1 MSFLRSIIADARPHK
16 PIPESNTR
24 QQLTPQLQTA
34 GLNQGVAEVKPKSPD
49 SPNPTNHISTS
60 TPMLESASGEVVAD
74 VSVVQ
79 EGNPINLDNPDAG
92 SDQLDNEQ
100 TAVQNSPEITV
111 TPTDIK
117 QSLEPSNMLTET
129 QDVQYRAFD
138 EEPTESEQTNTN
150 GRSVTDTEEQVR
162 LSDVLET
169 KPVKMT
175 ENLIVHDEYTQAIVT
190 DDRQL
195 QDQIDPALQTQSA
208 SYRHDSDTRLH
219 QTEVTLMASKPLPE
233 VTKNTLQEKVI
244 VSPGIEVDGKTEGL
258 NEPQV
263 SNKLEQVRRRT
274 PIFDNSKSWKHTEDV
289 LLNDG
294 ITNQVSSGIKKKEKM
309 ENVSKQDD
317 ASRIIKKAE
326 PESVYHEIQL
336 SPKQTVISQKATEQ
350 EHNSNSQ
357 LTVKQA
363 TVSSS
368 KPKPVVAKPENS
380 ERHSNNREAFPTV
393 PAKVFQADLI
403 PKAFE
408 HRQSRPSYAPPG
420 KRHETPAVQ
429 IGQIDVIIEMP
440 AKPASKPT
448 AALSSTD
455 MASRNYLRRL

>member
-1 MSFLRSIIADARPHK
+1 MSFLRSIIADARPRK
-16 PIPESNTR
+16 PIPESNTH
-24 QQLTPQLQTA
+24 QQVTPQLQTA

-49 SPNPTNHISTS
+49 SPNSTNHISTS
-60 TPMLESASGEVVAD
+60 TPVLESAAGEVVAD
-74 VSVVQ
+74 VSAVQ

-150 GRSVTDTEEQVR
+150 GRTVTDTEEQVR

-175 ENLIVHDEYTQAIVT
+175 ENLMVHDEYTQAIVT

-195 QDQIDPALQTQSA
+195 QEQIDPALQTQSA

-219 QTEVTLMASKPLPE
+219 QTDVSLMASKPLSE

-263 SNKLEQVRRRT
+263 SNKLEQVRRN
-274 PIFDNSKSWKHTEDV
+274 PIFDNSKSWKHIEDV

-294 ITNQVSSGIKKKEKM
+294 TTNQVSSGIK
-309 ENVSKQDD
+309 
-317 ASRIIKKAE
+317 KKAE

-368 KPKPVVAKPENS
+368 KHKPVVAKPENS

-393 PAKVFQADLI
+393 SAKVSQTDLI

-420 KRHETPAVQ
+420 KRHETPSVQ

-455 MASRNYLRRL
+455 LASRNYLRRL